1 MQVFSWEFCKIFK
14 YNFFMEY
21 IGTTVSITSKTLKSE
36 KIIELAFFTR
46 KNMSIKNDQEKLEGL
61 KCLGAL

>member
-1 MQVFSWEFCKIFK
+1 
-14 YNFFMEY
+14 MEY

-36 KIIELAFFTR
+36 KIIELAFFTG